1 MPSSKDAS
9 SCQTESIR
17 RACTFVVVSVCTYF
31 LMVFAAMAVVMAE
44 GGGISCDL
52 NCTPTQ
58 EFLSG
63 LGFAGPAF
71 VVGGSLAVGWLV
83 SRGAPLSR
91 IGTLTVGI
99 IAAVVVLVLL
109 AEAFA

>member
-1 MPSSKDAS
+1 M
-9 SCQTESIR
+9 
-17 RACTFVVVSVCTYF
+17 VV
-31 LMVFAAMAVVMAE
+31 AALAVVMAE

-71 VVGGSLAVGWLV
+71 AVAGSLAVGWPV
-83 SRGAPLSR
+83 SRRVPLSR
-91 IGTLTVGI
+91 IGTLTIGI
-99 IAAVVVLVLL
+99 IAAVVVLALL

>member
-1 MPSSKDAS
+1 MP
-9 SCQTESIR
+9 TECIR
-17 RACTFVVVSVCTYF
+17 RACTFVVVAVCTYF
-31 LMVFAAMAVVMAE
+31 LMVFAALAVVMAE
-44 GGGISCDL
+44 GGGISCNL

-63 LGFAGPAF
+63 LGFAGPAS
-71 VVGGSLAVGWLV
+71 VVAVSFSVGWLV
-83 SRGAPLSR
+83 SRRAPLGR
-91 IGTLTVGI
+91 IGTLTIGI

>member
-1 MPSSKDAS
+1 
-9 SCQTESIR
+9 
-17 RACTFVVVSVCTYF
+17 
-31 LMVFAAMAVVMAE
+31 MVFAALGVIMAE
-44 GGGISCDL
+44 GGGISCNL

-71 VVGGSLAVGWLV
+71 VVAASLTVGWLV
-83 SRGAPLSR
+83 SRRTPLSA
-91 IGTLTVGI
+91 IATLTIGI
-99 IAAVVVLVLL
+99 MAAVVVLVLL

>member
-1 MPSSKDAS
+1 
-9 SCQTESIR
+9 
-17 RACTFVVVSVCTYF
+17 
-31 LMVFAAMAVVMAE
+31 MVFAALTVVMAE
-44 GGGISCDL
+44 GGGISCTL

-63 LGFAGPAF
+63 LGFAGRAF
-71 VVGGSLAVGWLV
+71 VVAASLSVGWLV
-83 SRGAPLSR
+83 SRRAPLSR
-91 IGTLTVGI
+91 IATLTIGI

>member
-1 MPSSKDAS
+1 M
-9 SCQTESIR
+9 R
-17 RACTFVVVSVCTYF
+17 RACTFVVVAVCTYF
-31 LMVFAAMAVVMAE
+31 LMVFAALAVVMAE
-44 GGGISCDL
+44 GGGLSCDL

-71 VVGGSLAVGWLV
+71 LVAGSIAIGWLV
-83 SRGAPLSR
+83 SRRAPLSR
-91 IGTLTVGI
+91 NGTLTIGI

>member
-1 MPSSKDAS
+1 
-9 SCQTESIR
+9 
-17 RACTFVVVSVCTYF
+17 
-31 LMVFAAMAVVMAE
+31 MVFAALTIVTAE
-44 GGGISCDL
+44 GGSPSCTL

-71 VVGGSLAVGWLV
+71 VVAASLSVGWLV
-83 SRGAPLSR
+83 SRRAPLSR
-91 IGTLTVGI
+91 IATLTIGI

-109 AEAFA
+109 AFA